1 MAKNNKQKT
10 YRRRIEKIIEK
21 SKNWAP
27 FISVRPL
34 HLPIGYDFAR
44 LHFFYDQII
53 NGKNKRTNNERV
65 QNIIKFNEKKKKAWE
80 KNHTKKQ
87 KRTRKKRKKN
97 AKKVDVKKK
106 EIKSNHT
113 GNGPPNIASN
123 HADNDY
129 PNVASNHVVNDLS
142 SISNSQLE
150 NFFEQLSLDD
160 LAKVKKFILRVS
172 KITALRFVIGFL
184 IALLQPICIT
194 MALFAETINH
204 VYGINV
210 TRQALCSKLTKRAC
224 RFFLRAVLKK
234 AIEKLKSVNVV
245 SDPVFSKFSCVLLGD
260 CTTVKVKKWFK
271 KNNEGKSLSNKAT
284 KKIFMLFDIST
295 YLVNFIDLFKGNET
309 DTTIGKRC
317 LNNLKKKTLV
327 ILDLGFFCM
336 EILKKLKSRESYFI
350 MRLKST
356 SNVYLNKEDTT
367 PINLVDYIKSNIKA
381 NGFLDQIVYI
391 TKQKVEVRLVA
402 NVAKEEVINKRIQSH
417 KKEESETPSDE
428 LIKWFSISAYI
439 TNIPEE
445 MCSAEEIVRLYEM
458 RWQVEL
464 VFKNCKSNLQ
474 LDTCDVS
481 NENTI
486 DSLIYLRL
494 LLFVVE
500 TFFFNTASK
509 ACKPDDEIS
518 MHKVTVWLHSFNR
531 LVDALINDNFTSL
544 AHELKEDIRKLLKEK
559 RRRRTSLEKYKQAA
573 SKRRITA

>member
-1 MAKNNKQKT
+1 
-10 YRRRIEKIIEK
+10 
-21 SKNWAP
+21 
-27 FISVRPL
+27 
-34 HLPIGYDFAR
+34 
-44 LHFFYDQII
+44 
-53 NGKNKRTNNERV
+53 
-65 QNIIKFNEKKKKAWE
+65 
-80 KNHTKKQ
+80 
-87 KRTRKKRKKN
+87 
-97 AKKVDVKKK
+97 
-106 EIKSNHT
+106 
-113 GNGPPNIASN
+113 
-123 HADNDY
+123 
-129 PNVASNHVVNDLS
+129 
-142 SISNSQLE
+142 
-150 NFFEQLSLDD
+150 
-160 LAKVKKFILRVS
+160 
-172 KITALRFVIGFL
+172 
-184 IALLQPICIT
+184 
-194 MALFAETINH
+194 
-204 VYGINV
+204 
-210 TRQALCSKLTKRAC
+210 
-224 RFFLRAVLKK
+224 
-234 AIEKLKSVNVV
+234 
-245 SDPVFSKFSCVLLGD
+245 
-260 CTTVKVKKWFK
+260 
-271 KNNEGKSLSNKAT
+271 
-284 KKIFMLFDIST
+284 MLFDIST

-391 TKQKVEVRLVA
+391 TRQKVEVRLVA
-402 NVAKEEVINKRIQSH
+402 NVAKEEVINKRVQSH
-417 KKEESETPSDE
+417 KKEESESPSDE

-531 LVDALINDNFTSL
+531 LADALINDNFTSL

-559 RRRRTSLEKYKQAA
+559 RGRRTSLDKYKQAA